1 MPSLRTSHP
10 GSLHIL
16 LNLSLIF
23 CCVVES
29 YYLEEP
35 EDAQALSLVLL
46 QKEARR
52 VGLERAPSQSAPKSA
67 CVDVAPPPHK
77 DWKYNSCE
85 DQAKYTDKC
94 DLRRNG
100 TTTDGYCDRS
110 CGLCADSWN
119 ETKPPK
125 CKTIG
130 YIRIQ
135 KTGSTTLGE
144 SIMPTLCAHAG
155 QKCYGQHHWDY
166 RDASSYG
173 GGPGCAVTMLRDPV
187 ERFLSE
193 FSMAR
198 GPDKFH
204 LDEWQWDWREK
215 DLPRL
220 HELQGQGKDGI
231 HDGGKA
237 MVEYLND
244 PHNPTRNRQTL
255 YLLGF
260 DRIPDGYPAK
270 AYHWHKDR
278 DKLLAQAK
286 SHLVSLL
293 GFGISDCYVD
303 SIVALADRAGWNK
316 QAALQMARDIHKRE
330 QNREHALVQFMLSSN
345 HSFFA
350 SADKRE
356 ILVSTSNKERSN
368 ASSSWSR
375 LLRDRQIDPKLEAAI
390 REANSVDEELIAFA
404 RAEWYDRYRKR
415 CAEPLVVDDK

>member
-1 MPSLRTSHP
+1 
-10 GSLHIL
+10 
-16 LNLSLIF
+16 
-23 CCVVES
+23 
-29 YYLEEP
+29 
-35 EDAQALSLVLL
+35 
-46 QKEARR
+46 
-52 VGLERAPSQSAPKSA
+52 
-67 CVDVAPPPHK
+67 
-77 DWKYNSCE
+77 
-85 DQAKYTDKC
+85 
-94 DLRRNG
+94 
-100 TTTDGYCDRS
+100 
-110 CGLCADSWN
+110 
-119 ETKPPK
+119 
-125 CKTIG
+125 
-130 YIRIQ
+130 
-135 KTGSTTLGE
+135 
-144 SIMPTLCAHAG
+144 
-155 QKCYGQHHWDY
+155 
-166 RDASSYG
+166 
-173 GGPGCAVTMLRDPV
+173 MLRDPV

-303 SIVALADRAGWNK
+303 SIVALADRAGWNTK
-316 QAALQMARDIHKRE
+316 NALSLAKRIHSRE
-330 QNREHALVQFMLSSN
+330 QNREAALVQFILSSN

-350 SADKRE
+350 SADKRPE
-356 ILVSTSNKERSN
+356 LLQGEKGE
-368 ASSSWSR
+368 AKHSWSR
-375 LLRDRQIDPKLEAAI
+375 LLRARHLDPKLEAAI
-390 REANSVDEELIAFA
+390 REANSVDEELLAFA

-415 CAEPLVVDDK
+415 CGDDTTTR

>member
-1 MPSLRTSHP
+1 MATNVLRASAFQSVGGREEAPSMV
-10 GSLHIL
+10 
-16 LNLSLIF
+16 F
-23 CCVVES
+23 
-29 YYLEEP
+29 
-35 EDAQALSLVLL
+35 L
-46 QKEARR
+46 QRDVRLARS
-52 VGLERAPSQSAPKSA
+52 ERAPSRSAHKSA
-67 CVDVAPPPHK
+67 CIDVEPPSHRK
-77 DWKYNSCE
+77 FKYNSCK
-85 DQAKYTDKC
+85 DQAAHSDTC

-100 TTTDGYCDRS
+100 TITDGYCDRS
-110 CGLCADSWN
+110 CGLCSDNWKEN
-119 ETKPPK
+119 KPRH

-144 SIMPTLCAHAG
+144 NIMPALCSDAG
-155 QKCYGQHHWDY
+155 QYCHGQHHWDY
-166 RDASSYG
+166 HDASSYGARNGSRKKERPKVDG

-198 GPDKFH
+198 GPDKHH
-204 LDEWQWDWREK
+204 LEEWQWDWREQ

-220 HELQGQGKDGI
+220 HELQGKGKNAI
-231 HDGGKA
+231 HDTGKA

-270 AYHWHKDR
+270 AYDWHKDR
-278 DKLLAQAK
+278 GALLAQAK
-286 SHLVSLL
+286 SHLMTLL

-303 SIVALADRAGWNK
+303 SIVALADRAGWNTK
-316 QAALQMARDIHKRE
+316 NALSLAKRIHSRE
-330 QNREHALVQFMLSSN
+330 QNREAALVQFMLSSN

-350 SADKRE
+350 SADKRPE
-356 ILVSTSNKERSN
+356 LLQGEKGE
-368 ASSSWSR
+368 AKQSWSR
-375 LLRDRQIDPKLEAAI
+375 LLRARHLDPKLEAAI
-390 REANSVDEELIAFA
+390 REANSVDEELLAFA

-415 CAEPLVVDDK
+415 CGDDTTTR

>member
-155 QKCYGQHHWDY
+155 QKCYG
-166 RDASSYG
+166 
-173 GGPGCAVTMLRDPV
+173 GPGCAVTMLRDPV

-270 AYHWHKDR
+270 AYDWHKDR
-278 DKLLAQAK
+278 GALLAQAK
-286 SHLVSLL
+286 SHLMTLL

-303 SIVALADRAGWNK
+303 SIVALADRAGWNTK
-316 QAALQMARDIHKRE
+316 HALSLAKRIHSRE
-330 QNREHALVQFMLSSN
+330 QNREAALVQFMLSSN

-350 SADKRE
+350 SADKRPE
-356 ILVSTSNKERSN
+356 LLQGEKGE
-368 ASSSWSR
+368 AKQSWSR
-375 LLRDRQIDPKLEAAI
+375 LLRARHLDPKLEAAI
-390 REANSVDEELIAFA
+390 REANSVDEELLAFA

-415 CAEPLVVDDK
+415 CGDDTTTR